1 MLVVLVKQRGEV
13 YGETKEVT
21 GLETKTEKDTRTE
34 RDRERDGEWDRSTCT
49 HLYSRTY
56 N

>member
-1 MLVVLVKQRGEV
+1 MVVLVKQRGV
-13 YGETKEVT
+13 YGETKEMT

-34 RDRERDGEWDRSTCT
+34 RDREGDGEWDRNAYT